1 MPLASI
7 AGVGSETAKLVELG
21 YKTYGDSL
29 YNMTRE
35 ELFELKVEKDG
46 KEVKAFGKKFLDG
59 YFGKVD

>member
-46 KEVKAFGKKFLDG
+46 KEVKAFGKSF
-59 YFGKVD
+59 